1 MDLARKHD
9 GTGSGH
15 APRGGVTDPNQRPLR
30 IVGVDPELGF
40 SGGETQV
47 MGLTRGLR
55 RAGHSAELICDP
67 AGALWA
73 RAQLEGIG
81 CHPLAIRN
89 SVDIA
94 AGFRLRSLLRRGGY
108 DVVHFHTA
116 RAHALAPYVRGRAG
130 ALIVTRRMDY
140 VPNRIFAPLLFNRA
154 VDGVAAISKA
164 VATALAQSGV
174 RRERIAIIPSGVD
187 CERFAPPDANLR
199 LQARDTIQ
207 VGPDDVVVG
216 IVGALTPRKGHSLL
230 LKALALAA
238 KAPGPSSGRPGPRL
252 ICFIA
257 GAGPS
262 HDAITAE
269 ISNLGLGESVKLV
282 GALEDPRPLLWGIDI
297 FAMPSRMEG
306 LGVAGLEAMACG
318 VPVVACAVGGLRE
331 AVEHGRTGWLI
342 APDDAHVMADALTHR
357 ATKPELRASMGS
369 MARETVL
376 AKFSM
381 ENMVRGTLELYRSSL
396 NSARKTSHQNM
407 AIAEDK

>member
-1 MDLARKHD
+1 MDLARKRD
-9 GTGSGH
+9 GTGSAQ
-15 APRGGVTDPNQRPLR
+15 APRAGVTDPSQRMLR
-30 IVGVDPELGF
+30 IAGVDPERGF

-73 RAQLEGIG
+73 RAQAEGIG

-89 SVDIA
+89 SVDIT
-94 AGFRLRSLLRRGGY
+94 AGFRLRSLLRDGRY
-108 DVVHFHTA
+108 DIVHFHTA
-116 RAHALAPYVRGRAG
+116 RAHALAPYARGRAG

-140 VPNRIFAPLLFNRA
+140 VPNRMFAPLLFNRA
-154 VDGVAAISKA
+154 VDGVAAISNA
-164 VATALAQSGV
+164 VAGALAQAGV
-174 RRERIAIIPSGVD
+174 RRDRIAIIPSGVD
-187 CERFAPPDANLR
+187 CERFAPPVAQLR
-199 LQARDTIQ
+199 LEARTALQA
-207 VGPDDVVVG
+207 GPDDIAIG

-230 LKALALAA
+230 LKALALAG
-238 KAPGPSSGRPGPRL
+238 KARLPSSGGRRPRL

-262 HDAITAE
+262 RDAIITE
-269 ISNLGLGESVKLV
+269 ISNLGLGETVKLM
-282 GALEDPRPLLWGIDI
+282 GALEDPRPLLWAIDI

-318 VPVVACAVGGLRE
+318 VPVVACAAGGLRE
-331 AVEHGRTGWLI
+331 AVEHGRTGWLV
-342 APDDAHVMADALTHR
+342 APDDAHVMADAITHL
-357 ATKPELRASMGS
+357 ATKPELRASMG
-369 MARETVL
+369 MMGRETVVT
-376 AKFSM
+376 KFSI

-396 NSARKTSHQNM
+396 NSARKTSHQNL